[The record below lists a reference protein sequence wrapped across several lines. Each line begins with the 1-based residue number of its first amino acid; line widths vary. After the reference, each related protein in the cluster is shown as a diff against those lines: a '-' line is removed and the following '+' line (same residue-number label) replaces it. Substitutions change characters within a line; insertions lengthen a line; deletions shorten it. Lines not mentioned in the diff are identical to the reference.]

1 MSKPGLAAVPG
12 QEHASAFAHRPEV
25 VELSVQGSAQR
36 LEAASEAA
44 NRLAVA
50 EGPEVE
56 VLHL

>member
-1 MSKPGLAAVPG
+1 MSKPELAAVPG
-12 QEHASAFAHRPEV
+12 QEHVSVFAHRPEV
-25 VELSVQGSAQR
+25 VELFVKGSAQR

-50 EGPEVE
+50 EVPEVE

>member
-1 MSKPGLAAVPG
+1 MSKPELAAVPG

-25 VELSVQGSAQR
+25 VELSVQGLAQR
-36 LEAASEAA
+36 LEAVYEAA